1 MRALLLGPLEV
12 LDDAGAPLTVPGAK
26 QRRLLALLAV
36 HAGEVVSADRIVD
49 VLWGEE
55 PLRDPTNAVQAKIAQ
70 LRRLLEPRRDGAPPR
85 VLVRRAPG
93 YLLDLAADDVDVT
106 VFARLAGQGRDALAA
121 GDAAAAADRFR
132 SALAL
137 WRGPPLAEFAG
148 EEFAAPAVARWEEEH
163 AAVVEDRIEADLA
176 LSGAGALVPEL
187 QDLVAAHPTRE
198 RLRALLMRAL
208 YAAGRQADALAAFH
222 DARRFLDDELGVA
235 PGPQLRAAF
244 EAVLHQD
251 PALTSTSSARPRP
264 AAPRVPNAARLPAP
278 LTPIVGRAEEVDA
291 VAALLGA
298 SRLVTL
304 TGPGGVGKTRL
315 ALEVA
320 HRIGENGDGPWWVDL
335 SVVGSPAELLP
346 EIAAALGLADERAV
360 GGAAADPRARLV
372 SALAERPVL
381 LVLDD
386 VEHLVP
392 AVAELAR
399 ELLTAAPGLRLLVTS
414 REPLG
419 LPGEQVC
426 SVAPLG
432 CPPQGAAGDPDDLR
446 RSPAVELFLDRVAAA
461 APGFRLD
468 EATAPA
474 VGAVCRE
481 LDGLPLALELAAA
494 KVRTLGVTEL
504 ARRLD
509 DRFRLLASRAGG
521 PRRRQTLLAVV
532 RWSWDLLDDAE
543 RTLLARLSVLGGR
556 WPLTAAERVG
566 ADARPK
572 SGWTD
577 EVAGE
582 PVADLLAR
590 LVDKSLV
597 VVEATADGAPR
608 YRLLETV
615 RRFAADRLAERGE
628 QDEARE
634 ALVSY
639 VGELAAPAT
648 TALRSAGQLETAR
661 RLDQERANIRAA
673 LTYAADAGDRAPF
686 TRLVTDLCW
695 YWYLT
700 GQPEEALRWL
710 RLAAVTTRTDPSPET
725 ALAVL
730 WAAFLDAA
738 AEGPAASWP
747 RTANLLPA
755 LDAGTAEQR
764 VIGGCLAVVLA
775 RGAGDAEA
783 AERIATA
790 TRWVAVAAD
799 DRHGLA
805 TLDYLDALPP
815 AQRGDL
821 ATAGELLA
829 VALDRFAEAGDRWGQ
844 VQSLNGLYTMAEAA
858 GDLDRASEILDR
870 ALPLAGELGVREM
883 QAVLLTRAAS
893 LALRRGNA
901 AEAAAAAERARSAA
915 AEVGSVLVTAMA
927 EHTAGLAAR
936 GLGQLVAAAAAQEA
950 ALAAYR
956 RAGVAVGAAATLRE
970 LGTVAQLT
978 GNADRA
984 RRLHREALQHA
995 RAGGDPRL
1003 VASVLE
1009 AVAVATAAGLPATG
1023 TDGAATGEHSS
1034 AARQVLRVLGAA
1046 CALRGGG
1053 PPDDPAEM
1061 EDATARARIILGESI
1076 GEPAAPEAAAVERL
1090 LDELTAL
1097 PDHKPGPVADTGGPG
1112 RSH

>member
-1 MRALLLGPLEV
+1 M
-12 LDDAGAPLTVPGAK
+12 LDDAGAPVRVPGAK

-55 PLRDPTNAVQAKIAQ
+55 PPRDPANAVQAKIAQ
-70 LRRLLEPRRDGAPPR
+70 LRRLLEPRRVGTPPQ

-93 YLLDLAADDVDVT
+93 YLLDLTADDVDAT
-106 VFARLAGQGRDALAA
+106 AFARLAGQGREALAA
-121 GDAAAAADRFR
+121 GDPATAADRFR
-132 SALAL
+132 AALAL

-148 EEFAAPAVARWEEEH
+148 EEFAAAAIARWEAER
-163 AAVVEDRIEADLA
+163 AAVLEDRIEADLA
-176 LSGAGALVPEL
+176 LDGAAGLVPEL
-187 QDLVAAHPTRE
+187 QALVAAHPTRE

-222 DARRFLDDELGVA
+222 DARRFLDEELGVA

-264 AAPRVPNAARLPAP
+264 AAPRVPNAPRLPAP
-278 LTPIVGRAEEVDA
+278 LTPIVGRAKEVEA
-291 VAALLGA
+291 VAALLGGN
-298 SRLVTL
+298 RLVTL

-320 HRIGENGDGPWWVDL
+320 HRIGEAGDGPWWVDL

-346 EIAAALGLADERAV
+346 EIAAALGLADERAA
-360 GGAAADPRARLV
+360 GGPTADPRARLV
-372 SALAERPVL
+372 AALAERPVL
-381 LVLDD
+381 LVWDD
-386 VEHLVP
+386 AEHLV
-392 AVAELAR
+392 AAAAELAR
-399 ELLTAAPGLRLLVTS
+399 ELLTGAPGLRLLVTS
-414 REPLG
+414 RESLG
-419 LPGEQVC
+419 LPGERVC
-426 SVAPLG
+426 SVAALG
-432 CPPQGAAGDPDDLR
+432 CPPDGAGDVDALR
-446 RSPAVELFLDRVAAA
+446 RSPAVELFLDRVTAA

-468 EATAPA
+468 GATAPA

-494 KVRTLGVTEL
+494 KVRTLGVAEL

-521 PRRRQTLLAVV
+521 PPRRQTLFAVV

-556 WPLTAAERVG
+556 WTLAAAERVG
-566 ADARPK
+566 ADGRPDL
-572 SGWTD
+572 GWTD
-577 EVAGE
+577 EVAAE

-597 VVEATADGAPR
+597 VVEATPADGAPR

-615 RRFAADRLAERGE
+615 RRFAADRLAEHGE

-648 TALRSAGQLETAR
+648 TALRGAGQLQTAR
-661 RLDQERANIRAA
+661 RLNDERANIRAA
-673 LTYAADAGDRAPF
+673 LSWSAEADDRAPF
-686 TRLVTDLCW
+686 IRLVTDLCW

-700 GQPEEALRWL
+700 GHPEEALRWL
-710 RLAAVTTRTDPSPET
+710 RLAAAAARTDPSPET
-725 ALAVL
+725 ALAAL

-747 RTANLLPA
+747 RIANLLPA
-755 LDAGTAEQR
+755 LDTGTAEQR

-783 AERIATA
+783 AERITTA
-790 TRWVAVAAD
+790 SRWVAVAAD

-821 ATAGELLA
+821 ATAGELLTA
-829 VALDRFAEAGDRWGQ
+829 ALDRFAEAGDRWGQ
-844 VQSLNGLYTMAEAA
+844 VQSLNGLYTLAEAA
-858 GDLDRASEILDR
+858 GDLDQAGEILDR

-883 QAVLLTRAAS
+883 QAVLLTRSAS
-893 LALRRGNA
+893 LALRRGDA
-901 AEAAAAAERARSAA
+901 AGAAAAAERARSAA

-936 GLGQLVAAAAAQEA
+936 GLGQLPAAAAAQEA

-956 RAGVAVGAAATLRE
+956 RAGVAIGAAATLRE
-970 LGTVAQLT
+970 LGTVARLT
-978 GNADRA
+978 GNTDRA
-984 RRLHREALQHA
+984 RRFHREALQHA
-995 RAGGDPRL
+995 RAAADPRL

-1009 AVAVATAAGLPATG
+1009 AVALTTATGLPATVA
-1023 TDGAATGEHSS
+1023 DGEATGEHSS
-1034 AARQVLRVLGAA
+1034 AARQVLRVLAA
-1046 CALRGGG
+1046 ARALRGGG
-1053 PPDDPAEM
+1053 PPDDAAEM
-1061 EDATARARIILGESI
+1061 EDATARARRILGDPT
-1076 GEPAAPEAAAVERL
+1076 GPPAAPEAAAVELL
-1090 LDELTAL
+1090 LDELTPR
-1097 PDHKPGPVADTGGPG
+1097 PDQKPGQVADTGGPG

>member
-12 LDDAGAPLTVPGAK
+12 LDDAGAPVTVPGAK

-49 VLWGEE
+49 VLWGEKS
-55 PLRDPTNAVQAKIAQ
+55 PRDPANAVQAKIAQ
-70 LRRLLEPRRDGAPPR
+70 LRRLLEPRPAGATAR

-93 YLLDLAADDVDVT
+93 YLLDLAADDVDAT
-106 VFARLAGQGRDALAA
+106 VFARLAGQGREALAA
-121 GDAAAAADRFR
+121 GDPAAAADRFR
-132 SALAL
+132 AALSL

-148 EEFAAPAVARWEEEH
+148 EEFAAAAVARWEEER
-163 AAVVEDRIEADLA
+163 AVVLEDRIEADLA
-176 LSGAGALVPEL
+176 LDGATGLVPEL
-187 QDLVAAHPTRE
+187 QALVAAHPTRE
-198 RLRALLMRAL
+198 RLRALLVRAL

-222 DARRFLDDELGVA
+222 HARRFLDEELGVS

-244 EAVLHQD
+244 EAVLHHD

-264 AAPRVPNAARLPAP
+264 AAPRVPPAARLPAP
-278 LTPIVGRAEEVDA
+278 LTTIVGRAEEVDA
-291 VAALLGA
+291 VGALLAG

-304 TGPGGVGKTRL
+304 TGPGGVGKSRL

-320 HRIGENGDGPWWVDL
+320 HRIGGDGDGPWWVDL
-335 SVVGSPAELLP
+335 SVVGSPAELVR

-360 GGAAADPRARLV
+360 GGGTADPRARLV

-381 LVLDD
+381 LVWDD
-386 VEHLVP
+386 AEHLVA
-392 AVAELAR
+392 AVAELAG
-399 ELLTAAPGLRLLVTS
+399 ELLAAAPGLRLLVTS

-419 LPGEQVC
+419 LPGEQMR

-432 CPPQGAAGDPDDLR
+432 CPPDGAGDADALR
-446 RSPAVELFLDRVAAA
+446 RSPAVELFLDRVTAA
-461 APGFRLD
+461 APGFALD

-474 VGAVCRE
+474 VATVCRE

-509 DRFRLLASRAGG
+509 DRFRLLASRTGV

-532 RWSWDLLDDAE
+532 RWSWDLLEDAE

-556 WPLTAAERVG
+556 WRLAAAERVG
-566 ADARPK
+566 ADARPDL
-572 SGWTD
+572 GRTD

-597 VVEATADGAPR
+597 VVEASTDGAPR

-628 QDEARE
+628 QDEARA

-648 TALRSAGQLETAR
+648 TALRGADQLETAR
-661 RLDQERANIRAA
+661 RLDEERANIRAA
-673 LTYAADAGDRAPF
+673 LTWSADAGDRAPF
-686 TRLVTDLCW
+686 IRLVTDLCW

-710 RLAAVTTRTDPSPET
+710 RPAAAAARSDPGPEN
-725 ALAVL
+725 ALATL
-730 WAAFLDAA
+730 WAAFLGAA

-747 RTANLLPA
+747 RIADLLPP
-755 LDAGTAEQR
+755 LDGGTAEQR

-783 AERIATA
+783 AERISTA

-821 ATAGELLA
+821 ATAGDLLA
-829 VALDRFAEAGDRWGQ
+829 EALDRFAEAGDRWGQ
-844 VQSLNGLYTMAEAA
+844 VQSLNGLYTVAEAA
-858 GDLDRASEILDR
+858 GDLERAGGILER

-893 LALRRGNA
+893 LALRRGDA
-901 AEAAAAAERARSAA
+901 AEAAAAAEQARSTA
-915 AEVGSVLVTAMA
+915 AEVGSALVTAMA

-936 GLGQLVAAAAAQEA
+936 GLGRLSAAATAQEA
-950 ALAAYR
+950 ALAVYR
-956 RAGVAVGAAATLRE
+956 RAGVATGAAATLRE
-970 LGTVAQLT
+970 LGTVARLT
-978 GNADRA
+978 GDVERA
-984 RRLHREALQHA
+984 RRLHRGALQHA

-1009 AVAVATAAGLPATG
+1009 AIAVGAAAGLPATG
-1023 TDGAATGEHSS
+1023 TDGEGTGEHTS
-1034 AARQVLRVLGAA
+1034 AARQVLRVLAA
-1046 CALRGGG
+1046 ARALRGGG
-1053 PPDDPAEM
+1053 PPDDPADV
-1061 EDATARARIILGESI
+1061 EDATARARIMLGNPT
-1076 GEPAAPEAAAVERL
+1076 GEPAAPEAPAVERL
-1090 LDELTAL
+1090 LDELTAAT
-1097 PDHKPGPVADTGGPG
+1097 DHGPGQDADTAEPG